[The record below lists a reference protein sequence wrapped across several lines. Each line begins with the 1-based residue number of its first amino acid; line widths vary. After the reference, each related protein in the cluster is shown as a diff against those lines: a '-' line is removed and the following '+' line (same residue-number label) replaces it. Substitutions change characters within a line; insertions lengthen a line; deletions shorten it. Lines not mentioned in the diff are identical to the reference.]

1 MTPEEYME
9 QRETLSRQFFR
20 CKNNDDRKRLQSKID
35 ALDVKYDFSRRHIG
49 RPEQKL
55 QQYGVV

>member
-1 MTPEEYME
+1 MSPEEYMDK
-9 QRETLSRQFFR
+9 RELLLKQWGR
-20 CKNNDDRKRLQSKID
+20 CKNEEDMSRLQSKID